1 MRKEKH
7 MPESPLVLL
16 YRRVILA
23 VLGIFLILA
32 WVAFPSAAEARQPK
46 SRPNDHKSVKH
57 KAVKHKVEKAKAH
70 KTRAYKTRADNTR
83 ARKKPLRAK
92 HRPAPKVVQAKA
104 FYCVDLG
111 KNQTLLSRNPDKQLP
126 VASLTKLVT
135 ALVTLEH
142 MPLTRKLTVPD
153 HIKKVPKSVVG
164 LKPGDELTVEELL
177 HGLLI
182 SSGND
187 CAETLA
193 CAFTGGK
200 EKFVQAMNRKAKALG
215 ATSTTFYTPSGLDR
229 KVARDSEAKEGEEVD
244 SNVSTARDIACIARV
259 AFSNS
264 KIRSICR
271 KKSHVLASATQS
283 KGYAVR
289 NTNKLLRDNLPVI
302 SGKTGYTS
310 RAGHCLAT
318 ELAPGAN
325 DIFLIVVLGSPD
337 HFGDTRLVYR
347 KALEETRK
355 TRAVS
360 VVRRAPSR
368 IAAHSAGFFGIR

>member
-1 MRKEKH
+1 
-7 MPESPLVLL
+7 MPASLLVLL
-16 YRRVILA
+16 CRRVFPT
-23 VLGIFLILA
+23 VLGIFLILTWA
-32 WVAFPSAAEARQPK
+32 IFPSVAEARQSK
-46 SRPNDHKSVKH
+46 DRPNASKSVKH
-57 KAVKHKVEKAKAH
+57 KSVKYKAVQAKADKRKAYKAKA
-70 KTRAYKTRADNTR
+70 YKTSVH
-83 ARKKPLRAK
+83 KKHLRAK
-92 HRPAPKVVQAKA
+92 RRPAPKVVQAKA

-111 KNQTLLSRNPDKQLP
+111 KNQTLLARNPDKQLP

-142 MPLTRKLTVPD
+142 MPLDRKVTVPD

-164 LKPGDELTVEELL
+164 LKAGDELTVNELL

-193 CAFTGGK
+193 CAFAGGK
-200 EKFVQAMNRKAKALG
+200 EKFVQAMNKKARALG
-215 ATSTTFYTPSGLDR
+215 AASTTFYTPSGLDR
-229 KVARDSEAKEGEEVD
+229 KVARDSEAKENEEVD
-244 SNVSTARDIACIARV
+244 SNVSTARDIATIARV

-264 KIRSICR
+264 KIRNICR
-271 KKSHVLASATQS
+271 KKVHILPSATQS
-283 KGYAVR
+283 KGYVVR

-302 SGKTGYTS
+302 GGKTGYTS

-318 ELAPGAN
+318 ELAPGGN

-355 TRAVS
+355 TRTVS
-360 VVRRAPSR
+360 VVRRAPGR
-368 IAAHSAGFFGIR
+368 IASHSAGFLEVR